1 MRLRRPHLSASAAL
15 VVSALGIA
23 AYLHLPESDP
33 AQAAAVQDAARAA
46 IGQQVPAPAAP
57 RATARPRPHFPA
69 RLPGVGPKTLAQVPA
84 DTRQVLLVT
93 GAGRTSATA
102 EAVLWQRVDGGWRPG
117 AVWAAHNGYRGW
129 TDEHYAGDL
138 HSPVGV
144 FGLTDA
150 GGRLADP
157 GTKLPYHR
165 SGAFSVSGTGFE
177 GEPLSGAFDYVIA
190 INYNRQPGTSPMD
203 GTQPMGANRGGGIW
217 IHVDHGGP
225 THACVSLSKS
235 HMRQLLRALEPADH
249 PVVVM
254 GDVASLAR

>member
-33 AQAAAVQDAARAA
+33 AKAATVQDAARAA

-57 RATARPRPHFPA
+57 RVTARPRPRFPA
-69 RLPGVGPKTLAQVPA
+69 RLPGLGPKTLAQVPA
-84 DTRQVLLVT
+84 GTRQVLLVT

-102 EAVLWQRVDGGWRPG
+102 EAVLWQRVGGGWRPG

-129 TDEHYAGDL
+129 TDEHYAGDV